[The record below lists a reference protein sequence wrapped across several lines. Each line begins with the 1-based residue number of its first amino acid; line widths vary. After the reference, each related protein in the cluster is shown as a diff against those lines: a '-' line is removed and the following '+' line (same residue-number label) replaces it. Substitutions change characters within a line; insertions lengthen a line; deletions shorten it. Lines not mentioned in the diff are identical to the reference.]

1 MREIIWHTWKYNRTG
16 VRITTTDFAYRVL
29 SFFKL
34 QIVWF

>member
-1 MREIIWHTWKYNRTG
+1 MREIIWHKWKQNRTG
-16 VRITTTDFAYRVL
+16 VRITTNAFTYRVL